1 MVHAKTAVA
10 DGRWA
15 RIGSTNLNLNSWIGN
30 WELDVAIE
38 HGATAALLQR
48 HFEEDLERATEIVLT
63 GSEVDASPN
72 VPTSVPRPARP
83 SRRQRSSRRVART
96 VTGVGRSLG
105 AAVTGNRLLENF
117 EARPIAV
124 AGALLV
130 ALALTAVFAPAT
142 VAWPLAAIALYVGIT
157 FLVEAWTTWRQHD

>member
-38 HGATAALLQR
+38 DNRVARTLQD
-48 HFEEDLERATEIVLT
+48 HYEEDLERSTEIVLK
-63 GSEVDASPN
+63 GSQV
-72 VPTSVPRPARP
+72 TLPAGVAKSTPQAAPP
-83 SRRQRSSRRVART
+83 SRRLRSSRRVART

-105 AAVTGNRLLENF
+105 AAVTGNRPLENF
-117 EARPIAV
+117 EARPLAV
-124 AGALLV
+124 AAAFLV
-130 ALALTAVFAPAT
+130 TLGLTALFAPRA
-142 VAWPLAAIALYVGIT
+142 VAWPLAAIAFYIAMTFGI
-157 FLVEAWTTWRQHD
+157 EAWSTWRERR